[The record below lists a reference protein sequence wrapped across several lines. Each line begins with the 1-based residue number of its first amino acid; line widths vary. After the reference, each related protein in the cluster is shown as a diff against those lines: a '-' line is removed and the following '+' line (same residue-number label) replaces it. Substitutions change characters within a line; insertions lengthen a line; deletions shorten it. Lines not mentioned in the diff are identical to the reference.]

1 MLLGD
6 WFVKA
11 LILQYLL
18 AAGAYAWL
26 GAGWKGLYFLSAAGI
41 RVAVLKLQ

>member
-1 MLLGD
+1 MMLGD

-18 AAGAYAWL
+18 AAGAYAWQ

-41 RVAVLKLQ
+41 SVAVLKLQ